1 MNLHIKTGLGI
12 KNYVLDPNSNV
23 EYEFFWLNFR
33 GNFEQKTQNLI
44 FLQNQW
50 KLKNIK
56 KAIVV
61 KKNYLLIDAFYK
73 INFWPILKKLSQKND
88 FFFIFHF
95 LKFLPICVLKKD
107 RKWGLSRPLVWKLK
121 LVLSPTANY
130 SMSRAYSLVDF
141 HDYCTTSAHKR
152 SFGHT
157 WSADRLF
164 WFWKLH

>member
-1 MNLHIKTGLGI
+1 MLFTKSIS
-12 KNYVLDPNSNV
+12 DQ
-23 EYEFFWLNFR
+23 FWR
-33 GNFEQKTQNLI
+33 SYR
-44 FLQNQW
+44 
-50 KLKNIK
+50 K
-56 KAIVV
+56 KMI
-61 KKNYLLIDAFYK
+61 
-73 INFWPILKKLSQKND
+73 

-95 LKFLPICVLKKD
+95 LKFLPIWVLKKD

-164 WFWKLH
+164 WFWKLDWVSNCIEIWWHKNSILKLPVYNFNSLSTRKIAWLEKIPLKK